1 MESIVVDSSILV
13 ASFLENEEKHQQA
26 AEYIS
31 GLQRGDYIFHLPM
44 LVIAEVF
51 AAISRQSTANRL
63 ALLARAGQS
72 LRAWEQSEKI
82 SLYPLD
88 RGRLE
93 LSGTIT
99 QRDRLRGADSVVA
112 ALAEELGMPLKT
124 FDREILTRFSQASE

>member
-13 ASFLENEEKHQQA
+13 ASFLEHEEKHQQA
-26 AEYIS
+26 AEYIG

-93 LSGTIT
+93 LSVTIT

-124 FDREILTRFSQASE
+124 FNREILTRFSQASE

>member
-13 ASFLENEEKHQQA
+13 ASFLEHEEKHQQA
-26 AEYIS
+26 LEYIS

-44 LVIAEVF
+44 LVIAEVL
-51 AAISRQSTANRL
+51 AAISRQPTANRL
-63 ALLARAGQS
+63 PLLARAGQS

-82 SLYPLD
+82 LLYPLD
-88 RGRLE
+88 RDRLE
-93 LSGTIT
+93 LSVTIT

-124 FDREILTRFSQASE
+124 FDGEILTRFSQAST